1 MESED
6 RGKSGVLNV
15 YPEYLYIL
23 RSVCAHFEPE
33 ASKMWST
40 NSLKMYKYFWIMVK
54 VTALFEK
61 RYQEYSENT
70 SLKNKYKNNS

>member
-1 MESED
+1 
-6 RGKSGVLNV
+6 
-15 YPEYLYIL
+15 
-23 RSVCAHFEPE
+23 
-33 ASKMWST
+33 
-40 NSLKMYKYFWIMVK
+40 MYKYFWIMVK